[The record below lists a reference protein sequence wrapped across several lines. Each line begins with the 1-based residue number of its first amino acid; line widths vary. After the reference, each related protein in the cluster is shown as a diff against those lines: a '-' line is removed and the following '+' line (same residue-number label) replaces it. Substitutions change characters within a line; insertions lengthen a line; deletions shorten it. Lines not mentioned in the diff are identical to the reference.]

1 MASVNVSFSQQ
12 RSLETSTE
20 RRVAFPTLGCKV
32 NVFESELLAEKII
45 AQRYRRVSPTEPA
58 DLYVINTCTVTAEA
72 DRQARQLVRRA
83 VRQNPAARVVVTGC
97 YAQMSPQTCADIPGV
112 DLVVGNSQKLDIPI
126 LLDALYRGELPP
138 VLLKDIDKEISLPSQ
153 LLQGFEG
160 HSRAF
165 VQIQQGCNQG
175 CTFCII
181 HTARGPNRSFSPT
194 MIKRQ
199 CQRLIMNGYGEIVL
213 CGVDIGSYGSD
224 FENGEM
230 GLTALLCSLLE
241 TDADMDGNYRLRLS
255 SIDPAH
261 ITDEFIDLLSRHPK
275 ICPQLH
281 LSLQSANT
289 LILKRMKRR
298 ATKAL
303 IYERVASLRTALPD
317 LVLSAD
323 ILVGFPT
330 ESEAH
335 FSDTLNAI
343 DELEIA
349 YPHVFR
355 YSPREGTPA
364 ARIPTQ
370 VPMSIRKHRAKAIR
384 DAGESVWNRVAKR
397 QIGQHKTVLV
407 ESANKSAN
415 KVMLG
420 RAANY
425 FTVEFCEPV
434 QSAGTDENGR
444 ENQGCRWV
452 DVAITGVG
460 DKVLLGR
467 KLEQV

>member
-1 MASVNVSFSQQ
+1 M
-12 RSLETSTE
+12 
-20 RRVAFPTLGCKV
+20 
-32 NVFESELLAEKII
+32 AEKIVGDG
-45 AQRYRRVSPTEPA
+45 YHRVPDGQQA

-83 VRQNPAARVVVTGC
+83 VRQNPDAWVVVTGC
-97 YAQMSPQTCADIPGV
+97 YAQMHPQTCAEIPGV
-112 DLVVGNSQKLDIPI
+112 DLVVGNSQKLDIPE
-126 LLDALYRGELPP
+126 LLDDLYQGNLPP
-138 VLLKDIDKEISLPSQ
+138 ILLKDIDREISLPDQ

-165 VQIQQGCNQG
+165 VQIQQGCDQG

-181 HTARGPNRSFSPT
+181 HTARGRNRSFSAE

-199 CQRLIMNGYGEIVL
+199 CQRLIMNGYGEIVI
-213 CGVDIGSYGSD
+213 CGVDIGSYGADFKDSESD
-224 FENGEM
+224 QVN
-230 GLTALLCSLLE
+230 LSALLRSLLE
-241 TDADMDGNYRLRLS
+241 IKVELNGDYRLRLS

-261 ITDEFIDLLSRHPK
+261 ITDEFIDLLSNNSR

-281 LSLQSANT
+281 LSLQSANS

-303 IYERVASLRTALPD
+303 IYDRIGALRAAVPD

-335 FSDTLNAI
+335 FSDTLLAI
-343 DELEIA
+343 HELEIA

-355 YSPREGTPA
+355 YSPRPGTPA
-364 ARIPTQ
+364 ARIPSQ
-370 VPMSIRKHRAKAIR
+370 VPILARKQRAKAAR
-384 DAGESVWNRVAKR
+384 EAGKEVWKKVAKG
-397 QIGQHKTVLV
+397 QTGQHKTVLV
-407 ESANKSAN
+407 ESANDKAHIN
-415 KVMLG
+415 PDWMVG

-425 FTVEFCEPV
+425 FPV
-434 QSAGTDENGR
+434 KFQDTFPVKSSRPEYRSQKD
-444 ENQGCRWV
+444 QKCRWV
-452 DVAITGVG
+452 DLEIIGVG
-460 DKVLLGR
+460 DNTLLGR
-467 KLEQV
+467 KSGRGLC